1 MAMNVIHL
9 GSGAGNRQWV
19 EAVKRHSGARNIAL
33 VADESVAP
41 VADASGVPRY
51 RSLRDA
57 LAAVSAD
64 TAIVS
69 GHRAAN
75 WATQALQAKLA
86 VILDEA
92 GAVDGA
98 TFRALRQAAR
108 AQGSTVLWPH
118 RDPYA
123 RCESAL
129 KRLIG
134 SRRLGGIGHVSC
146 IDAAVSPGEG
156 GGPSSQVSARGF
168 AHFQAL
174 QRLFGV
180 APKKIMA
187 RLGSGSGSHSSTEAF
202 IEFDNGL
209 HVHYSGYLGAPRNEH
224 QLWIE
229 GTEGSVRT
237 DGRAVWWRKRGWRFF
252 MPLKFALAQDSQSAE
267 ARATLDALAAARAR
281 AAGAP
286 GDLSAIAVVAAAI
299 ESHRR
304 HAAVALSEL
313 VG

>member
-1 MAMNVIHL
+1 MNVIHL

-19 EAVKRHSGARNIAL
+19 EAVQRHPGARNIAL

-41 VADASGVPRY
+41 VADASGMPRY

-57 LAAVSAD
+57 LATVSAD

-69 GHRAAN
+69 GQRATDR
-75 WATQALQAKLA
+75 ATQALQATLA
-86 VILDEA
+86 VIMDEV
-92 GAVDGA
+92 GAVDGVA
-98 TFRALRQAAR
+98 FRAFQQAAR
-108 AQGSTVLWPH
+108 APGATVLWP
-118 RDPYA
+118 RRYPYA
-123 RCESAL
+123 RCERAL
-129 KRLIG
+129 QRLIG

-156 GGPSSQVSARGF
+156 GGQSSQLSARAF
-168 AHFQAL
+168 THFQAL

-180 APKKIMA
+180 SPKKIMA
-187 RLGSGSGSHSSTEAF
+187 RLGSEPGSQSSTEAF
-202 IEFDNGL
+202 IELDNGL

-237 DGRAVWWRKRGWRFF
+237 DGSAVWWRKRGWRFF
-252 MPLKFALAQDSQSAE
+252 MPLRFGLARDPQSAE
-267 ARATLDALAAARAR
+267 AQATLDALAAARAR
-281 AAGAP
+281 AAGSP
-286 GDLSAIAVVAAAI
+286 GDLSAVATVAAAL

-304 HAAVALSEL
+304 QAAVALSEL